1 MNSRR
6 DFIKQTAAV
15 GAASLAANIAPA
27 AAQAQSP
34 GSPLWQKLYPGFR
47 NLRIKTSGAEI
58 NVVTGGSG
66 PPLLM
71 LHGAPESLVTWHL
84 VAPALAR
91 DYTVVLADLRGYG
104 DSSKPEG
111 GADHSAY
118 SKRAMAQDG
127 VEVMAQLGHER
138 FLLVGHDRGARV
150 GRRMA
155 LDHPEKV
162 RKLAVL
168 DILPEH
174 YLYSHVTLGFV
185 RGYYHWFSFLRP
197 APIPEEE
204 TLARYKARSGEAT
217 SEIEREYDR
226 HRLDPAML
234 HAMCEDYRASA
245 SIDLDLD
252 HADLAAG
259 KKITCPLLA
268 IWAGKGLYPRL
279 FDDILGVWQAE
290 ATDVRGHALPNAT
303 HNLQESD
310 PQATLAALQAFL
322 RD

>member
-1 MNSRR
+1 MNTSH
-6 DFIKQTAAV
+6 DVIKHGGLV
-15 GAASLAANIAPA
+15 GAATLAATIQPDTAKTQSSAP
-27 AAQAQSP
+27 S
-34 GSPLWQKLYPGFR
+34 LWQKLYPGFR
-47 NLRIKTSGAEI
+47 NERIKTSGAEI

-84 VAPALAR
+84 VAPALAK

-104 DSSKPEG
+104 DSSKPDG

-127 VEVMAQLGHER
+127 VEVMAHLGHER

-185 RGYYHWFSFLRP
+185 QGYYHWFSFLRP
-197 APIPEEE
+197 APVPEEE
-204 TLARYKARSGEAT
+204 MLARYAARAGNAT
-217 SEIEREYDR
+217 SEIEREYAR
-226 HRLDPAML
+226 HQTNPVMI

-279 FDDILGVWQAE
+279 FDDVLGVWQAE
-290 ATDVRGHALPNAT
+290 AIDVHGRALPNAT

-310 PQATLAALQAFL
+310 PQETLAELQAFL
-322 RD
+322 KG